1 MANYDPREEII
12 GHMKAMRAFAL
23 SLTQN
28 QALADDIVQDA
39 VIKAWTNFE
48 KFEDGTNLRAWL
60 FTILRN
66 CFYSHRRKLRNEVE
80 DVDGLI
86 ASALATKP
94 AHDGRLQLQDLFA
107 ALLRVP
113 SEQREALLLVGAA
126 GFSYDEAAELCGV
139 PLGTIKSRA
148 NRARQHLADK
158 LGLTNGDP
166 VELTDKPTQAVLSR
180 IGVHAF

>member
-23 SLTQN
+23 SLTHN

-39 VIKAWTNFE
+39 VIKAWVNFD
-48 KFEDGTNLRAWL
+48 KFQDGTNLRAWL

-66 CFYSHRRKLRNEVE
+66 CFYSHRRKLKNEVE

-86 ASALATKP
+86 ANALATKP

-107 ALLRVP
+107 ALRLLP
-113 SEQREALLLVGAA
+113 AEQREALLLVGAA
-126 GFSYDEAAELCGV
+126 GFSYEETAKMCKV
-139 PLGTIKSRA
+139 PLGTVKSRA
-148 NRARQHLADK
+148 NRARRHLSET
-158 LGLTNGDP
+158 LGLDNGDP